1 MIEAK
6 ELTKVF
12 PGIVAVENVSF
23 QIGQGEIVGF
33 LGPNGAGK
41 TTSMRILSCFLPPT
55 SGSATVAGFDCLSNS
70 QKVRERIGY
79 LPERNPLYEEMRV
92 DEYLRF
98 RATLKGLSG
107 KSRKD
112 RMGEAIDR
120 CGLSDRKTQIIQT
133 LSHGYRQ
140 RVGLADAIL
149 HNPEVLI
156 LDEPTLGLDPNQIR
170 EVRSLIQDLGK
181 ERTVLLSSHILPEV
195 EKICSRV
202 LILNQGKLVA
212 EGTPAQISEKLMKTG
227 RLRLHLRGEGKGM
240 KEAVDQ
246 LSSVSHTIWTHKEQ
260 EQTFLIDPKNEGAGR
275 DLLSLC
281 SEKGWEVVEFGPE
294 RLTLEDVFV
303 EVTRGEGK

>member
-12 PGIVAVENVSF
+12 PGIVAVERVSF
-23 QIGQGEIVGF
+23 QVGKGEIVGF

-55 SGSATVAGFDCLSNS
+55 SGSASVAGFDCLADSR
-70 QKVRERIGY
+70 KVRQRIGY
-79 LPERNPLYEEMRV
+79 LPERNPLYDEMRV

-98 RATLKGLSG
+98 RGTLKGLTG
-107 KSRKD
+107 AHRKD
-112 RMGEAIDR
+112 RIGASLER
-120 CGLSDRKTQIIQT
+120 CGLSERRTQIIQT

-149 HNPEVLI
+149 HDPEVLI

-170 EVRSLIQDLGK
+170 EVRSLIEDLGK
-181 ERTVLLSSHILPEV
+181 ERTVLLSTHILSEV

-202 LILNQGKLVA
+202 LILNQGALVA
-212 EGTPAQISEKLMKTG
+212 EGTPQQISEKMMKTG
-227 RLRLHLRGEGKGM
+227 RIRLHLRGGDKGM
-240 KEAVDQ
+240 KESIDQ
-246 LSSVSHTIWTHKEQ
+246 LPSLSHTIWTQKDGDQ
-260 EQTFLIDPKNEGAGR
+260 VFLIEPKSEGAGK

-281 SEKGWEVVEFGPE
+281 SRKGWDVIEFGPE
-294 RLTLEDVFV
+294 KLTLEDVFV
-303 EVTRGEGK
+303 AVTRGEGK